1 MKIVTLP
8 YDTAPTADGHHPAA
22 RRSRPDE
29 RRRLDL
35 LEPNHV
41 RAPYVLCFVHG
52 GGWRSGDRTQW
63 HEQMRA
69 AAGRGVTS
77 ASLGYRVGGRLAE
90 MTADVADGY
99 RTLRRRLGDRPVALV
114 GSSAGAHLATLFA
127 LSGHGA
133 GHPDV
138 HQDGH
143 PDAHQDGPRGG
154 HPDGPRSGHPDGEA
168 PLACVSLNGPGT
180 PFPWEGMHPEIA
192 PAVEELAAE
201 GRAADPGTLAHA
213 GAPPFLFVVV
223 GRERYFPHAH
233 VHALAALLPSARVV
247 TLPHAEHGFFYRTAA
262 EGAAAAQAEI
272 DAFLTTALTAS
283 STRTG
288 ASSSSA
294 DSGHSPVRTM
304 SAKRRSDGSV

>member
-8 YDTAPTADGHHPAA
+8 YDTAPPADGHQPAA
-22 RRSRPDE
+22 RRSQPDE

-41 RAPYVLCFVHG
+41 RAPYALCFVHG
-52 GGWRSGDRTQW
+52 GGWRAGDRAQW

-133 GHPDV
+133 D
-138 HQDGH
+138 HQDG
-143 PDAHQDGPRGG
+143 HQDGPRG
-154 HPDGPRSGHPDGEA
+154 GHPDGEA

-192 PAVEELAAE
+192 PAVEDLAAE
-201 GRAADPGTLAHA
+201 GGRAADPGTLAHA

-233 VHALAALLPSARVV
+233 VHALAALLPSAKVV
-247 TLPHAEHGFFYRTAA
+247 TLPGAEHGFFYRTAA

-272 DAFLTTALTAS
+272 DAFLTAALTAS